1 MLVRELSVHQT
12 FEGIHVSC
20 RNSLTKQENAFINL
34 GCIWLGSG
42 LVVPKGNLVVGWL
55 WLKGAWS
62 GLGRGLVMAKPG
74 WVVAWSWPK
83 GVW

>member
-42 LVVPKGNLVVGWL
+42 LVVPKGNLVV
-55 WLKGAWS
+55 AW
-62 GLGRGLVMAKPG
+62 
-74 WVVAWSWPK
+74 
-83 GVW
+83 